1 MRERSLVAIL
11 GLAGVVVVAA
21 ILGVVS
27 LRGDRSET
35 ASPSIVIEIPD
46 NPAALAATEVE
57 IDIPDNPAAR
67 AATEA
72 QEAETVAM
80 QPGAAE
86 EPVQQ
91 QEEQTAEAP
100 HELLIADAIRQRL
113 EDPVLRKGH
122 HADDIAAVES
132 FYKDRSG
139 PALWLTSAGI
149 SPRGQTVLGVLG
161 KAEEWGLDPTLFRV
175 PPAQY
180 RPTAAEDQAATELA
194 ISLSA
199 LKYAR
204 AARGGL
210 VDPTSISKVYGLS
223 PKVRVPETVLTEVS
237 TAPAPDA
244 YLTGLHPKHEQ
255 FERLRQALPKAQS
268 EEEDERLRSNMDRW
282 RWMPETLGDSYV
294 WLNIPEFKLHVLEDG
309 KTVQSEK
316 IVVGNPSTPTPVL
329 SAEMTEIVFNPERI
343 VPLSLIRKEV
353 LPKLKGGNDFFGRT
367 DTSVLDQYQITV
379 KRRGQPV
386 DPSTI
391 DWKTVNPATLTFVQA
406 PGRTNILGKVQ
417 FLYPN
422 DRGVYLHDTI
432 ISSQLARAVRAEGNK
447 EPRVGNPDRVA
458 ARLLAKSNGMSG
470 AKVNQLVGGGTTSR
484 VKLDTPITI
493 HMTYFT
499 AVVDEQGKVQTFND
513 VYKLDGRGKPDDAA
527 AASPAPAAGTAPI
540 PSRKPVNRNL
550 ATTVP

>member
-1 MRERSLVAIL
+1 MHAAARLSALSVVIFAAFAPAQAIEPQAPEKLITAEEAVLISIRSRLTNFMVPAKPTQLQKGAAIDRA
-11 GLAGVVVVAA
+11 GLAKFYAT
-21 ILGVVS
+21 LGEQADE
-27 LRGDRSET
+27 GNET
-35 ASPSIVIEIPD
+35 GRPLWVGRTGLTD
-46 NPAALAATEVE
+46 Q
-57 IDIPDNPAAR
+57 AR
-67 AATEA
+67 AALREI
-72 QEAETVAM
+72 
-80 QPGAAE
+80 GNAA
-86 EPVQQ
+86 
-91 QEEQTAEAP
+91 
-100 HELLIADAIRQRL
+100 
-113 EDPVLRKGH
+113 
-122 HADDIAAVES
+122 
-132 FYKDRSG
+132 
-139 PALWLTSAGI
+139 
-149 SPRGQTVLGVLG
+149 
-161 KAEEWGLDPTLFRV
+161 EWGLSPDDFDV
-175 PPAQY
+175 PEH
-180 RPTAAEDQAATELA
+180 AASGDAPLTPSELVRLEMQT
-194 ISLSA
+194 SLSI

-204 AARGGL
+204 YARGGRM
-210 VDPTSISKVYGLS
+210 DPTDLS
-223 PKVRVPETVLTEVS
+223 LDIDRKPPLLPADVVLKGAHEADNV
-237 TAPAPDA
+237 AGF
-244 YLTGLHPKHEQ
+244 LQGLHPKHEQ

-309 KTVQSEK
+309 KTVQFEK

-484 VKLDTPITI
+484 VKLDTPIPI

-540 PSRKPVNRNL
+540 PSRKPLNRNL
-550 ATTVP
+550 AATVP